1 MESIDVISAHDVLH
15 DVADILAVLRQTR
28 VQQQLS
34 VVVKGTLWVL
44 HAHVVHGKCCGGLG
58 FCTIGINPSMNL
70 HTALVALV
78 HHPLQRIPV
87 RRRGLSLLT
96 GEEATPRFKATFIE
110 GVALRSHLE
119 DDGINAVALQLIELS
134 RERLLHLLG
143 SHAQE
148 LSVNTLY
155 PSSSEFPFVR
165 FLSTHSQRATHQQQR
180 KQKS

>member
-1 MESIDVISAHDVLH
+1 MEAVDVISAHDVLH

-28 VQQQLS
+28 IQQQLS
-34 VVVKGTLWVL
+34 VVVEGTLWVL

-58 FCTIGINPSMNL
+58 LCTIGINPSMDF
-70 HTALVALV
+70 HSALVALI

-87 RRRGLSLLT
+87 GRRGLSLLT
-96 GEEATPRFKATFIE
+96 GEETAPRFKAALVE
-110 GVALRSHLE
+110 GVALRSYLE
-119 DDGINAVALQLIELS
+119 DDGVDTVALQLIELR

-180 KQKS
+180 QQKS